1 MVSEKLNVLVFTVA
15 TKNNAPFFAF
25 DESAILWAIFSS
37 FLIVSLCLL
46 CAMLFDRLSLSRI
59 IVGKNIYSK
68 L

>member
-1 MVSEKLNVLVFTVA
+1 MVFETLNVLVFTVA

-46 CAMLFDRLSLSRI
+46 CAISFDCRWLAL
-59 IVGKNIYSK
+59 